1 LLVKELLPE
10 CGVAGAYSLVFNFL
24 ACSFLIKIT
33 TMHKLKLIILI
44 LTSLSIVPML
54 AGCAGGKTYESTGE
68 HLDDSIITSK
78 VKASIL
84 GDSKLKVMQI
94 GVETFKGVVQLSGF
108 VNSTAAAT
116 RAVDLA
122 RRVKGVKQVNNSLI
136 VK

>member
-1 LLVKELLPE
+1 
-10 CGVAGAYSLVFNFL
+10 
-24 ACSFLIKIT
+24 
-33 TMHKLKLIILI
+33 MHKIKLIVLI
-44 LTSLSIVPML
+44 LVSLSFVPMIT
-54 AGCAGGKTYESTGE
+54 GCAGGKTTQSTGE
-68 HLDDSIITSK
+68 HFDDTIITSK

-108 VNSTAAAT
+108 VNSNEAAT

>member
-1 LLVKELLPE
+1 
-10 CGVAGAYSLVFNFL
+10 
-24 ACSFLIKIT
+24 
-33 TMHKLKLIILI
+33 MHKLKLIILI
-44 LTSLSIVPML
+44 LTSLAFVPML
-54 AGCAGGKTYESTGE
+54 AGCAGGKTTESTGE
-68 HLDDSIITSK
+68 HFDDAIITSK

-108 VNSTAAAT
+108 VNSDAAST